1 MAVTNV
7 LISGVGGQGTIL
19 ASNVLAEVALRS
31 GLDVKQSE
39 VHGMSQRGGNVVSMV
54 RFGERVASPLVARG
68 EADILL
74 AFEEMEGLRYIGWL
88 RPAGRAL
95 INRQTINPA
104 PVNAGLAQYPAEIEK
119 KLRAAHAGTLF
130 IDASRIALEMG
141 NVRVANVILLG
152 AMSLSLG
159 FQLEAWDA
167 ALRGAVPPKAL
178 ELNLRAFRRG
188 QEIAAAAA
196 GAGLPA

>member
-19 ASNVLAEVALRS
+19 ASNVLADVALRS

-54 RFGERVASPLVARG
+54 RFGERVASPLVAQG

-74 AFEEMEGLRYIGWL
+74 AFEEMEALRYIAWL

-119 KLRAAHAGTLF
+119 TLRAAHPGTLF
-130 IDASRIALEMG
+130 IDATRIAIEMG

-159 FQLEAWDA
+159 FPLGTWDA
-167 ALRGAVPPKAL
+167 ALRGSVPPKAAD
-178 ELNLRAFRRG
+178 LNLRAFRRG
-188 QEIAAAAA
+188 QEIAAA

>member
-19 ASNVLAEVALRS
+19 ASNVLADVALRS

-54 RFGERVASPLVARG
+54 RFGERVASPLVVQG

-74 AFEEMEGLRYIGWL
+74 AFEEMEALRYIAWL

-119 KLRAAHAGTLF
+119 TLRAAHPGTLF
-130 IDASRIALEMG
+130 IDATRIAIEMG

-159 FQLEAWDA
+159 FPLGTWDA
-167 ALRGAVPPKAL
+167 ALRGSVPPKAAD
-178 ELNLRAFRRG
+178 LNLRAFRRG
-188 QEIAAAAA
+188 QEIAAA